1 MWFSAL
7 VVLINLNNF
16 GYRFFELRFICI
28 YWRKNTPYEVFF
40 CRINRGCVFFTFLKT
55 LIRVLTHFTLFVI
68 LWGFSLERIKCLK
81 SVETVTD
88 WSLRKTW
95 QFLSIWRSAWLQATN
110 FKTRENTLRPWG
122 WGSYLPSIY
131 LLNPKP
137 WRIVNLHFTFVKWI
151 CYWESLL
158 NNSCALSRKRWVAWL
173 AYKNDLR
180 VRYFDRV
187 SVNFKKKKKR
197 REVLKR

>member
-1 MWFSAL
+1 MEILFANYDFSQAIFWLFNLDMWFSAL

-110 FKTRENTLRPWG
+110 FKTRENTLRP
-122 WGSYLPSIY
+122 SITY
-131 LLNPKP
+131 KWLLK
-137 WRIVNLHFTFVKWI
+137 
-151 CYWESLL
+151 
-158 NNSCALSRKRWVAWL
+158 NSAVRRG
-173 AYKNDLR
+173 LR
-180 VRYFDRV
+180 VEGGEVICLRYTYLTP
-187 SVNFKKKKKR
+187 N
-197 REVLKR
+197 LYAL